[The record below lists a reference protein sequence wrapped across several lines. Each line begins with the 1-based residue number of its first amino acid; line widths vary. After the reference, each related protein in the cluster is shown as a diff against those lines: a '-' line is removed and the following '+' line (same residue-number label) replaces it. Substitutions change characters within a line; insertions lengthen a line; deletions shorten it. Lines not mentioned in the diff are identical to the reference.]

1 MLEDEKVWMRC
12 YNDKGEEFV
21 ITTKSEIDR
30 SIYFLYKL
38 VDFKWKKVS
47 KNQDPSKFEDI
58 IFHRG

>member
-1 MLEDEKVWMRC
+1 MRC
-12 YNDKGEEFV
+12 YNNKGEEFV

-38 VDFKWKKVS
+38 VDSKWKKVS

-58 IFHRG
+58 IFHGG